1 MTKYTIRVG
10 VPCGTK
16 FGQSVAWKMFDMRFF
31 SKPRQQKVL
40 SQEVTLLL
48 NSVESFAWLV
58 VILIVAQLVWF
69 AARQMLAQ
77 SASSLPPGLSIQQG
91 LR

>member
-1 MTKYTIRVG
+1 
-10 VPCGTK
+10 
-16 FGQSVAWKMFDMRFF
+16 MFDMRFF

-40 SQEVTLLL
+40 SQEVTLRL

-69 AARQMLAQ
+69 AAR
-77 SASSLPPGLSIQQG
+77 
-91 LR
+91 